1 MMWGRGRQSS
11 GTGWPESAHSQWMGA
26 GTSLSLLPD
35 KGTGLSVYPY
45 SLRGEWVG
53 PKLAGGGWAVEGVK
67 ECVGRWGQDRIS
79 SNERFSLRPEA
90 PGPKRKPSVQR

>member
-1 MMWGRGRQSS
+1 
-11 GTGWPESAHSQWMGA
+11 MGA

-53 PKLAGGGWAVEGVK
+53 PKLAGGGGGGGGEGVCR
-67 ECVGRWGQDRIS
+67 EMGAGQDFLQRA
-79 SNERFSLRPEA
+79 FQPEA
-90 PGPKRKPSVQR
+90 RGTWTEEEALCPEMRIWQFLVEKA